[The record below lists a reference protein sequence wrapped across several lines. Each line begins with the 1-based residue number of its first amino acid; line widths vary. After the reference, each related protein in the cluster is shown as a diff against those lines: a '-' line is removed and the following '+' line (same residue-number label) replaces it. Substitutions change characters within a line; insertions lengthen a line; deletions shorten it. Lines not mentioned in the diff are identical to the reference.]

1 MQSGTTR
8 RRRRR
13 TGHLTLTL
21 KEMTIIG
28 NTDCG
33 RRVVALH
40 TLAAILQRKIK
51 RHRTP
56 RCRYCRSS
64 AACIPCQSRSSSG
77 TQRAAPTAPLCPRLE
92 PDTSVSLRDSHS
104 TWLSAQTLHHHG
116 PPVHVDIEL
125 LQHNINILPNVHF
138 VHQICVNLKSSSIA
152 E

>member
-51 RHRTP
+51 RRRTP

-77 TQRAAPTAPLCPRLE
+77 TQRAARHRSTLPAPRARHERLTAGFAFHMTFC
-92 PDTSVSLRDSHS
+92 S
-104 TWLSAQTLHHHG
+104 
-116 PPVHVDIEL
+116 
-125 LQHNINILPNVHF
+125 N
-138 VHQICVNLKSSSIA
+138 SSSSWTSSSRGLLNYYNTTLIFCRMCILFTKYV
-152 E
+152 

>member
-1 MQSGTTR
+1 MDRTSLSHPSLRRLPHIILVRARIQSGTTR

-51 RHRTP
+51 RRRTL

-77 TQRAAPTAPLCPRLE
+77 TQRAARHRSTLPAPRARHERLTAGFAFHKTFC
-92 PDTSVSLRDSHS
+92 S
-104 TWLSAQTLHHHG
+104 
-116 PPVHVDIEL
+116 
-125 LQHNINILPNVHF
+125 N
-138 VHQICVNLKSSSIA
+138 SSSSWTSSSRGH
-152 E
+152 